1 MLDFFGCL
9 VFQTLDF
16 FGSLGFG
23 MLGFLSFFCFRTSFF
38 VFWPLGFFGPFFFG
52 CHSLTNSPFISCVF
66 HSSRCFFTR
75 LAFFSCFSTSLRL
88 ATRFRLWREVSKNF
102 VSSILQKTYR
112 SNFCTHHN
120 YTVQNSASFHFNRS
134 FWNNPFSWVSFLGRF
149 LLLPNAWFLWL
160 LSFSN
165 AWFLWLLRL
174 WNAWF
179 LKLLLFPNVFFCLLA
194 TWLLWPLLLWLP
206 FFDQLSVHLLRFPL
220 FALLFHP
227 SCFFQLFLHI
237 VKTGNPLPLMA
248 RGLQLVF
255 LVDLQSSPKSWEESI
270 PTYCLRLGKRYCRLT
285 PSREDESRP
294 LNFDLYN
301 FYHFIIMFLF
311 IFPVVTFLMKNF
323 ILFIVHPIRFKT

>member
-1 MLDFFGCL
+1 MRFSQIPHSTDFFACSFWTVWSVLL
-9 VFQTLDF
+9 VKW
-16 FGSLGFG
+16 S
-23 MLGFLSFFCFRTSFF
+23 FL
-38 VFWPLGFFGPFFFG
+38 
-52 CHSLTNSPFISCVF
+52 NNK
-66 HSSRCFFTR
+66 SS
-75 LAFFSCFSTSLRL
+75 
-88 ATRFRLWREVSKNF
+88 SKNF

-248 RGLQLVF
+248 RGLQLF
-255 LVDLQSSPKSWEESI
+255 FWSIFSLHQS
-270 PTYCLRLGKRYCRLT
+270 LGKNQSRLT
-285 PSREDESRP
+285 VYVWV
-294 LNFDLYN
+294 N
-301 FYHFIIMFLF
+301 
-311 IFPVVTFLMKNF
+311 V
-323 ILFIVHPIRFKT
+323 IVD